1 VSTKVL
7 IVEDHE
13 DNLRLLAKCLEFRG
27 IVVEQALN
35 GFQALQ
41 RLECELFDVVVSD
54 VRMPGLNGFELAR
67 HILDNFGSIPVV
79 LITADPTARMTA
91 SITES
96 GVSSLLI
103 KPFRVRE
110 LVEAIRRSLHDK
122 ANSAL
127 ARSSS

>member
-1 VSTKVL
+1 MSTKVL

-35 GFQALQ
+35 GSQALQ
-41 RLECELFDVVVSD
+41 RLECESFDVVVSD

-67 HILDNFGSIPVV
+67 HILDNLGSTPVV
-79 LITADPTARMTA
+79 LMTADPTARMTENIKKA
-91 SITES
+91 

-122 ANSAL
+122 AKCVL
-127 ARSSS
+127 ARS

>member
-27 IVVEQALN
+27 ILVEQAIS
-35 GFQALQ
+35 GSEALQ
-41 RLECELFDVVVSD
+41 RLEYESFDVVVSD

-67 HILDNFGSIPVV
+67 HILDNFGNTPVV
-79 LITADPTARMTA
+79 LMTADPTARMTG
-91 SITES
+91 SIKKA

-122 ANSAL
+122 AGCAL
-127 ARSSS
+127 ARS

>member
-7 IVEDHE
+7 IVENHE

-27 IVVEQALN
+27 ILVEQALS
-35 GFQALQ
+35 GSEALQ
-41 RLECELFDVVVSD
+41 RLEYESFDVVVSD

-67 HILDNFGSIPVV
+67 HILDNLGSTPVV
-79 LITADPTARMTA
+79 LMTADPTARMTENIKKA
-91 SITES
+91 

-110 LVEAIRRSLHDK
+110 LVQAIRRSLNDK
-122 ANSAL
+122 DKCAL
-127 ARSSS
+127 ARS